1 MASVTPEERPSIVM
15 TVVTLGVVL
24 LVGLLAF
31 RWITGLFFALIQMVL
46 VLVALYAVA
55 RVGWY
60 LLRKGGA
67 SS

>member
-1 MASVTPEERPSIVM
+1 MASVTPEQRPSIVM
-15 TVVTLGVVL
+15 TVVTLGVVA
-24 LVGLLAF
+24 LVGLLAL

-46 VLVALYAVA
+46 VLVALYAIA

-60 LLRKGGA
+60 LVRKGGA

>member
-46 VLVALYAVA
+46 VLVALYAIA

>member
-1 MASVTPEERPSIVM
+1 MTPEERPSIVM

-46 VLVALYAVA
+46 VLVALYAIA